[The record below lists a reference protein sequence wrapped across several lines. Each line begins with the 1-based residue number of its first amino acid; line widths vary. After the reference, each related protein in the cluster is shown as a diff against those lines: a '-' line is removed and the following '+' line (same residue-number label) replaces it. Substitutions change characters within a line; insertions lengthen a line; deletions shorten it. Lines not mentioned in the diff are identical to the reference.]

1 MAVAY
6 CVDTDVK
13 KRAELLS
20 SVSSPD
26 LANGI
31 AWADGLIDARLGGR
45 YSVPFNLV
53 PVIIKELSADLAAY
67 YCVFELHVAG
77 GEGAPVE
84 GALELKNRAMELLGQ
99 LQDGKAIL
107 PGVLG
112 TGGTSPAPSV
122 LSSNSG
128 PSPARSFDL
137 INVPNILEPPFAPRQ
152 GWPQW

>member
-1 MAVAY
+1 MAY

-45 YSVPFNLV
+45 YSVPFNPV

-84 GALELKNRAMELLGQ
+84 GALELKNRAMPSIGPGT
-99 LQDGKAIL
+99 DGREW
-107 PGVLG
+107 
-112 TGGTSPAPSV
+112 S
-122 LSSNSG
+122 
-128 PSPARSFDL
+128 
-137 INVPNILEPPFAPRQ
+137 APRNSWFALDLR
-152 GWPQW
+152 GGFASGVHLPPLSPRESRPLTGTE